1 MSEATLTVTL
11 TAADLNAVIACLHDV
26 DDIRRNG
33 GADELLRDNTADYD
47 RVGDIADRLEAVLK
61 PSWNPDAI

>member
-1 MSEATLTVTL
+1 MNEPTLTITL
-11 TAADLNAVIACLHDV
+11 SATDLNAVIACLHDV

-47 RVGDIADRLEAVLK
+47 RVGELADRLEAVLK
-61 PSWNPDAI
+61 PSWNPDEI